1 MRRNVDGTSAHQSPM
16 QKSILAALCVALF
29 TATAAGCHKTAEPDA
44 MTSLQASAAEADTME
59 ACERLD
65 DAGLRV
71 TMHQSSD
78 ASFTLTL
85 HTGAMDEDAAATLRV
100 VAAEIVARHQA
111 VEDELSSLQVAHVDG
126 ERRDVVAFSGV
137 SEVALDTVFRM
148 MSARI
153 ARNPQAS
160 GRVEV
165 VRTEEGVEMRLPAGG
180 GFIRSRTRDAARD
193 VVETW
198 QERIPTTITLS
209 EEPGAVEVVVTLPG
223 ADDDEARYA
232 DALQHI
238 EAELQ
243 RCEPPAVEETPVSS
257 IAAR

>member
-59 ACERLD
+59 VCERLD
-65 DAGLRV
+65 NAGLQATV
-71 TMHQSSD
+71 HQSSET
-78 ASFTLTL
+78 SFTLTL
-85 HTGAMDEDAAATLRV
+85 QTSAMTEEGAATLRAAASGV
-100 VAAEIVARHQA
+100 VAQHQA

-137 SEVALDTVFRM
+137 SEPALDTVYRM

-160 GRVEV
+160 GRVDV

-198 QERIPTTITLS
+198 QDRVPTTITLS
-209 EEPGAVEVVVTLPG
+209 QEPGALEVVVTLPG

-243 RCEPPAVEETPVSS
+243 RCEPPTVEETPVSS
-257 IAAR
+257 MAAR